1 MTCFLFFCL
10 AKHGCWS
17 FLKGGFELD
26 SPSSYTL
33 LYLQNSDGR
42 DMNISV
48 SSASLQPFT
57 RDQWRANQQYIIN
70 TEARCDDTCIR
81 FKGKE
86 AASYKTLTL
95 PLFYSQQEQDLMV
108 FFKCQQWFIKRFN
121 TAVFEDEL
129 KWYSTEPQPGKI
141 NYTIPEKMMD
151 FVRANQISA
160 RGHNIFWEN
169 PIFIPSWVLNLTGP
183 QLSAAVHSRIQTL
196 MDNFKN
202 EFIHWDVDNEMLHY
216 NFYEKRLG
224 PNASLEFFQT
234 VQGADPLAKLFVND
248 YNVVESCNDM
258 NSSVDAYIAKL
269 SELQQGGVT
278 MAGIG
283 LEGHFTVPNPP
294 LIRATLDKLATLN
307 LPIWLT
313 EVDISKTLDEQ
324 TQAKYLEVVLREG
337 FSHPAVNGIML
348 WTALHPYGCYQMCL
362 TDQNFRNL
370 PAGDIVD
377 ELLKEWQTEKM
388 EGQTDSHGS
397 FSFYGFLGEYN
408 LTVNYGNRTAKST
421 FSLCRGDET
430 RHLYISLQN

>member
-1 MTCFLFFCL
+1 
-10 AKHGCWS
+10 
-17 FLKGGFELD
+17 
-26 SPSSYTL
+26 
-33 LYLQNSDGR
+33 
-42 DMNISV
+42 MNISV

-70 TEARCDDTCIR
+70 TERKRAVMIHVSDS
-81 FKGKE
+81 KGKKLQG
-86 AASYKTLTL
+86 ASIVLEQISRDFPFGSAITKTILGNL
-95 PLFYSQQEQDLMV
+95 PY
-108 FFKCQQWFIKRFN
+108 QQWFIKRFN

-324 TQAKYLEVVLREG
+324 TQV
-337 FSHPAVNGIML
+337 S
-348 WTALHPYGCYQMCL
+348 
-362 TDQNFRNL
+362 
-370 PAGDIVD
+370 
-377 ELLKEWQTEKM
+377 
-388 EGQTDSHGS
+388 
-397 FSFYGFLGEYN
+397 
-408 LTVNYGNRTAKST
+408 
-421 FSLCRGDET
+421 
-430 RHLYISLQN
+430 